1 MKKKI
6 VRWRA
11 GSSARNILCCYHEM
25 CIQFCLPVSQLFILF
40 YCQAVKT
47 QSQPIIPVTFMD
59 GSIKKF
65 EVDPATTCK
74 ELCKLIKKEFGMK
87 SIFGF
92 SIYIAALEQVSFC

>member
-1 MKKKI
+1 
-6 VRWRA
+6 
-11 GSSARNILCCYHEM
+11 
-25 CIQFCLPVSQLFILF
+25 
-40 YCQAVKT
+40 
-47 QSQPIIPVTFMD
+47 MD